1 MRQVGCRDQ
10 SLSADLKSRSRSGAV
25 AAAILGLA
33 VHGIP
38 NDARADEGGVS
49 FWVPGFFGS
58 LAATP
63 QQPGFSLALI
73 YYHTSVSAGGD
84 VAFARQVNR
93 GNITANFTGN
103 VNANL
108 DAKVDLGLA
117 APTYV
122 FAERFLGGQ
131 AAVSML
137 IPYGRNRTSV
147 DATLT
152 GALGPLGFTVSGSR
166 EDASTSCPR
175 GGRRRARRNRSGIG
189 VCARPRA
196 CTARA

>member
-33 VHGIP
+33 VHGVP
-38 NDARADEGGVS
+38 NSARADEGGVS

-63 QQPGFSLALI
+63 LQPGFSFTTI

-93 GNITANFTGN
+93 GNITVPFSGN
-103 VNANL
+103 VTANL
-108 DAKVDLGLA
+108 DARADL
-117 APTYV
+117 V
-122 FAERFLGGQ
+122 
-131 AAVSML
+131 M
-137 IPYGRNRTSV
+137 
-147 DATLT
+147 
-152 GALGPLGFTVSGSR
+152 
-166 EDASTSCPR
+166 
-175 GGRRRARRNRSGIG
+175 
-189 VCARPRA
+189 
-196 CTARA
+196 

>member
-63 QQPGFSLALI
+63 QQP
-73 YYHTSVSAGGD
+73 
-84 VAFARQVNR
+84 
-93 GNITANFTGN
+93 
-103 VNANL
+103 
-108 DAKVDLGLA
+108 
-117 APTYV
+117 
-122 FAERFLGGQ
+122 
-131 AAVSML
+131 
-137 IPYGRNRTSV
+137 
-147 DATLT
+147 
-152 GALGPLGFTVSGSR
+152 
-166 EDASTSCPR
+166 
-175 GGRRRARRNRSGIG
+175 
-189 VCARPRA
+189 
-196 CTARA
+196 

>member
-1 MRQVGCRDQ
+1 MRQIGHAGFAKR
-10 SLSADLKSRSRSGAV
+10 KSTFRLTMRLRSGAL
-25 AAAILGLA
+25 AAALLSLCFSDI
-33 VHGIP
+33 
-38 NDARADEGGVS
+38 ARADEGGVS

-63 QQPGFSLALI
+63 QQPGFALAMI

-93 GNITANFTGN
+93 GNITANFTGS

-108 DAKVDLGLA
+108 DAKVDLGMA

-131 AAVSML
+131 AAVSAL
-137 IPYGRNRTSV
+137 IPYGRARANV

-152 GALGPLGFTVSGSR
+152 GAVGSTV
-166 EDASTSCPR
+166 
-175 GGRRRARRNRSGIG
+175 
-189 VCARPRA
+189 
-196 CTARA
+196 